1 MDRIYAGKTNLLISN
16 GSVYDLVAI
25 FIVLIGCDKP
35 FANNLV
41 NIFNN
46 YLDNGYTYSEI
57 RNEIFS
63 VFYKSNKDFR
73 WYLFN
78 NKKINND
85 NINLLK
91 SNTPYFHN
99 QLKLLNSLPIVEQNI
114 NKGTMVSRV
123 SEYYL
128 EPVASYTIQDFIQ
141 YFYKVMPVDKQSQV
155 PSKLKGIFKYKI
167 EQYGI
172 DKLLFMTDIY
182 AQDCEAEGSLFILGK
197 WDDYSYKADSHIEA
211 FKSNL
216 PQNEA
221 YYTPKKRRLF
231 E

>member
-1 MDRIYAGKTNLLISN
+1 M
-16 GSVYDLVAI
+16 
-25 FIVLIGCDKP
+25 
-35 FANNLV
+35 
-41 NIFNN
+41 
-46 YLDNGYTYSEI
+46 
-57 RNEIFS
+57 
-63 VFYKSNKDFR
+63 FYKSHKEFR
-73 WYLFN
+73 WQIFN
-78 NKKINND
+78 NKKINSD
-85 NINLLK
+85 TSNLLK
-91 SNTPYFHN
+91 SNTVYFHN
-99 QLKLLNSLPIVEQNI
+99 QLKLLNSLPVVEQNI
-114 NKGTMVSRV
+114 NKGTMISRV

-141 YFYKVMPVDKQSQV
+141 YFYKTMPFDRQSQI

-182 AQDCEAEGSLFILGK
+182 AQECLSDGTLFTLGK
-197 WDDYSYKADSHIEA
+197 WDDYSYRADSHIES

-216 PQNEA
+216 PQNEP